1 MQYEITKRLQGKRKK
16 AKNKNKAN
24 NDWNSKQKQGTIST
38 PPPHPPCGAFYLQA
52 NGHFAAV
59 RPACQTCL
67 CLTQRLRLSSLG
79 WSYLERSLSST
90 VSVFSGL
97 KEASW
102 KMEYFRDQ
110 SIGAGQSPV
119 KCVYGERYV
128 PRHTISAH
136 LCVEM
141 KVEIK
146 KKRCAR
152 QVKNASF
159 TSQVPN

>member
-1 MQYEITKRLQGKRKK
+1 M
-16 AKNKNKAN
+16 
-24 NDWNSKQKQGTIST
+24 
-38 PPPHPPCGAFYLQA
+38 
-52 NGHFAAV
+52 
-59 RPACQTCL
+59 
-67 CLTQRLRLSSLG
+67 
-79 WSYLERSLSST
+79 
-90 VSVFSGL
+90 FSGL

-152 QVKNASF
+152 
-159 TSQVPN
+159 

>member
-1 MQYEITKRLQGKRKK
+1 
-16 AKNKNKAN
+16 
-24 NDWNSKQKQGTIST
+24 
-38 PPPHPPCGAFYLQA
+38 
-52 NGHFAAV
+52 
-59 RPACQTCL
+59 
-67 CLTQRLRLSSLG
+67 
-79 WSYLERSLSST
+79 
-90 VSVFSGL
+90 
-97 KEASW
+97 
-102 KMEYFRDQ
+102 MEYFRDQ

-152 QVKNASF
+152 
-159 TSQVPN
+159 